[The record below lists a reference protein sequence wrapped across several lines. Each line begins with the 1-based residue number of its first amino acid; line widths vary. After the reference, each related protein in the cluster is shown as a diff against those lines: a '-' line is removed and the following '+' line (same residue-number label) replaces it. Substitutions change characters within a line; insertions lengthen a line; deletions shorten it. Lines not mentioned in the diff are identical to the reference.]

1 METYLLQF
9 DKIKNLSAREFID
22 LINSIKGAPLKDL
35 KLYDLSYFNGQRI
48 LPGIGVYVFKDSNA
62 PIYVGKCSSSS
73 FIERIPKH
81 FDSRKVAWFHRLLE
95 LIALKKLGSKIISD
109 DSLLKASDYAFEN
122 TTLILI
128 NFSIDQKVSIKFLE
142 KLLRIIL
149 KPLNKFK
156 NKKLK
161 DYNMTVAEY
170 IDIQKNK

>member
-1 METYLLQF
+1 MENYLLQF
-9 DKIKNLSAREFID
+9 DEIKNLTASE
-22 LINSIKGAPLKDL
+22 LIGLLNSKKGVPLKDL
-35 KLYDLSYFNGQRI
+35 RLYDLSHFKGQNI
-48 LPGIGVYVFKDSNA
+48 YPGIGVYVFKDANE
-62 PIYVGKCSSSS
+62 PIYVGKCLSSS

-95 LIALKKLGSKIISD
+95 LITLKKLDLKIISD

-122 TTLILI
+122 TSLILI
-128 NFSIDQKVSIKFLE
+128 NFSIDQKASIKSLE

-161 DYNMTVAEY
+161 DYNMIVSEY